1 MRLRDRACGSLSPKL
16 EDSSVLPSHRKRSRR
31 RKSRRLEAGGSVA
44 GGSSEGRH
52 RQALLL
58 SGVAFGLAAAAALRH
73 SRPASPHSVTLIRRE
88 ERVCVFAFAPF
99 PPLLIFSTDI
109 LRSSPDSGQVLSR
122 RCFCQRIGI
131 PVIRNYGCEKLV
143 RNAATRS
150 EGRAS
155 FGARGRRARARR
167 HHDVIRADFRAA
179 FGGDLEG
186 RPPRPPR
193 APRPAGLNIRSTGIL
208 DTSYL
213 YFGLVLG
220 CIDAD
225 LYK

>member
-109 LRSSPDSGQVLSR
+109 LRSSPLNQTSYEKTQHGNLSR
-122 RCFCQRIGI
+122 TFVKMIETTLRF
-131 PVIRNYGCEKLV
+131 
-143 RNAATRS
+143 
-150 EGRAS
+150 S
-155 FGARGRRARARR
+155 F
-167 HHDVIRADFRAA
+167 
-179 FGGDLEG
+179 
-186 RPPRPPR
+186 
-193 APRPAGLNIRSTGIL
+193 
-208 DTSYL
+208 
-213 YFGLVLG
+213 
-220 CIDAD
+220 
-225 LYK
+225 